1 MSLHVSRERSLVK
14 TLTWRII
21 ASTDTFLI
29 AYFFTDSA
37 AIGASIAGVEVITK
51 MILYY
56 FHERGWNNITWGR
69 ADEGVPVV

>member
-29 AYFFTDSA
+29 AYFFTESA

-56 FHERGWNNITWGR
+56 FHERGWNTISWGK
-69 ADEGVPVV
+69 DEDGVAAV